1 MPRLYAP
8 AGRTGEIHSRNNPS
22 KVYQIDEN
30 GMVAVEAHDDISDL
44 LMAGFSYSP
53 VPQAAAAM
61 EAADLAEAEAKHA
74 ADEADV
80 KAKHAKLKRD
90 IANQAHADAEKATG
104 GQPMSKP
111 VMPQHAEDRTVF
123 KGGNV
128 GPAGPVGTASN
139 RQPLL
144 GGEMAD
150 PKAGTVYKSDTGTFT
165 VDHVNTDGR
174 VVGKWDDGLEMTYQ
188 RSELDAM
195 NRSAPAP
202 MAPEPGPF
210 APFAPTAPPAR
221 TIDL

>member
-1 MPRLYAP
+1 MPRIYAP

-104 GQPMSKP
+104 GQPMSRQ
-111 VMPQHAEDRTVF
+111 VMPQH
-123 KGGNV
+123 
-128 GPAGPVGTASN
+128 
-139 RQPLL
+139 

-165 VDHVNTDGR
+165 VERVNDDGR
-174 VVGKWDDGLEMTYQ
+174 VVGKWDDGKEMTY
-188 RSELDAM
+188 RREELDAM

-210 APFAPTAPPAR
+210 APFAPPAR
-221 TIDL
+221 TVDP